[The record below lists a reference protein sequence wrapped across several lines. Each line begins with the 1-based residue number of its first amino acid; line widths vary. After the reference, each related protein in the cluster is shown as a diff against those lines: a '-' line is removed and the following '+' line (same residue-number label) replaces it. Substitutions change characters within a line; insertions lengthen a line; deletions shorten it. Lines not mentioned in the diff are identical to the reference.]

1 MGTGVT
7 PVIER
12 AERRFEMWSY
22 SVGMARL
29 LMRSTKSDTFA
40 TRVDVLFQN
49 VKALKL
55 PTSLDGLLVSDAD
68 PESGARIS
76 SETGFLP
83 DDGTRIF
90 TVRSGA
96 FDGYIVAGVC
106 VVAEDDGEY
115 FEPSQLWQE
124 P

>member
-29 LMRSTKSDTFA
+29 LMRST
-40 TRVDVLFQN
+40 
-49 VKALKL
+49 KALKL

>member
-1 MGTGVT
+1 MNAL
-7 PVIER
+7 IER
-12 AERRFEMWSY
+12 AERCFQLWSY

-29 LMRSTKSDTFA
+29 LLRSTKSDTFA
-40 TRVDVLFQN
+40 TRIDVLFQN

-55 PTSLDGLLVSDAD
+55 PTSLDGLVVTDAD
-68 PESGARIS
+68 VEEAMRIS
-76 SETGFLP
+76 SETGILP
-83 DDGTRIF
+83 AEGARIF

-106 VVAEDDGEY
+106 VVAEDEGEY

>member
-1 MGTGVT
+1 MGAVVT
-7 PVIER
+7 TVIER
-12 AERRFEMWSY
+12 AERLFQIWSY

-29 LMRSTKSDTFA
+29 LLRSTKSDTFA

-55 PTSLDGLLVSDAD
+55 PTSLDGLVITEADAD
-68 PESGARIS
+68 EAARIS
-76 SETGFLP
+76 SETGILP
-83 DDGTRIF
+83 AEGTRNFI
-90 TVRSGA
+90 VRSGA

-106 VVAEDDGEY
+106 VVAEDEGEY